1 MPVAQS
7 EVEASTPETPGAPRG
22 EAPTIVKA
30 NSQSYHRLFVVYSQP
45 GAGKTHLIGTA
56 HSAGKKVLLIDCDFG
71 GAETL
76 DQLPID
82 TVRLNTL
89 EEWYGLSE
97 WLEAGNAEKYDVI
110 AYDTGS
116 TLQEMLAGEALV
128 KLGAHEDFGNHYKVV
143 RDMMVR
149 HFQELK
155 KRDVTLIVT
164 AHEHTDYQGVGENWS
179 QKTISE
185 VRPEFVNSVW
195 RGINRITSVIGRLTL
210 VKAEGGGWERRLDF
224 QEKPVITAKD
234 RSGRLPARMDDPT
247 WTKIVQ
253 ALEGTRA
260 SK

>member
-1 MPVAQS
+1 M
-7 EVEASTPETPGAPRG
+7 
-22 EAPTIVKA
+22 
-30 NSQSYHRLFVVYSQP
+30 
-45 GAGKTHLIGTA
+45 
-56 HSAGKKVLLIDCDFG
+56 
-71 GAETL
+71 
-76 DQLPID
+76 
-82 TVRLNTL
+82 
-89 EEWYGLSE
+89 SE

-116 TLQEMLAGEALV
+116 TLQEMLAGEAV
-128 KLGAHEDFGNHYKVV
+128 QKLGAHEDFGNHYKVV

-149 HFQELK
+149 HLQELK

-185 VRPEFVNSVW
+185 IRPEFVNSVW

-210 VKAEGGGWERRLDF
+210 VKAEGGGWVRRLDF
-224 QEKPVITAKD
+224 QEKPVISAKD

-247 WTKIVQ
+247 WAKIAQ
-253 ALEGTRA
+253 ALEGNRA

>member
-1 MPVAQS
+1 MPVPQS
-7 EVEASTPETPGAPRG
+7 EVEAATPETPGAPRG

-89 EEWYGLSE
+89 EEWYGVSE

-210 VKAEGGGWERRLDF
+210 VKAEGGGWTRRLDF
-224 QEKPVITAKD
+224 QEKPIITAKD
-234 RSGRLPARMDDPT
+234 RSGRLPSRMDDPT
-247 WTKIVQ
+247 WEKISQ